1 MWLLKSILISLRPLP
16 SRPCSLEF
24 SVPRVQPLLTPVLGK
39 FTFKNQNEVEPV
51 LVPSWTFIY
60 MLRCSP
66 SSNQQVQHPTFLKRV
81 HRECKLDS
89 DPPNPLF
96 SDTRVGGTSGLP
108 FSPGSPPWSALV
120 PCSMDRQTAGSTLRQ
135 VLSEA
140 QPPLRAEALV
150 GCFSMVSPFHN
161 FPLAGDRMITSSS
174 PHWGGRSEW
183 GTAERNNPFCA
194 NAGDC

>member
-1 MWLLKSILISLRPLP
+1 MWLLKSILILLRPLP

-51 LVPSWTFIY
+51 LVPSWAFIY

-66 SSNQQVQHPTFLKRV
+66 SSTQEVQHSTFLKRV
-81 HRECKLDS
+81 HRECKLGS
-89 DPPNPLF
+89 NPPNPF
-96 SDTRVGGTSGLP
+96 SSDTRVGGTSCLP

-120 PCSMDRQTAGSTLRQ
+120 PCWMDKQMAGSTLRQ
-135 VLSEA
+135 VLWEA

-150 GCFSMVSPFHN
+150 GCFSMVRSLSQ
-161 FPLAGDRMITSSS
+161 FPVG
-174 PHWGGRSEW
+174 WRSHDHILFPSLGW
-183 GTAERNNPFCA
+183 KKRIRNCREKQPILC
-194 NAGDC
+194 